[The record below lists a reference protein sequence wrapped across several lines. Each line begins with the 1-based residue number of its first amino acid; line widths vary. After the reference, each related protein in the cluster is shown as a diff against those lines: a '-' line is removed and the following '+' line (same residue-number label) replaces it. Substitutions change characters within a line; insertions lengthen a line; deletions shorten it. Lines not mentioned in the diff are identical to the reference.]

1 MNERI
6 KELSAYTSEKFGLEN
21 YHLKRHHIFYETNNL
36 HKTTYLLS
44 MEWIPND
51 SEQVAEDYN
60 PPGTAVIDMDIHT
73 KAIKRI
79 VFVHEKSFAVD
90 GGFSMMDEENVIEW
104 IEELTDLQY
113 GRQFQLLS
121 DEDGAYS
128 FQAVVDNIPVYPSG
142 SIEIEFNDESQL
154 TSFSIDGVFPEEDQV
169 KWEPFSL
176 TPEKVNK
183 IASEQCKLIEVPLEA
198 EEKWLSVYGLEEL
211 FVSNDG
217 TRTLPFEPILHQGF
231 STDNE
236 VVLEWDK
243 PIDEPF
249 HRVEIDL
256 SVETSEEQALA
267 NQPHPDTFP
276 ITASEQEKCKDEA
289 LRFMRSVYP
298 DDSGKWAL
306 KGLLRENGYIIAELK
321 PTIADNRV
329 LQRKLRLIISND
341 QYKVLNYIDNNVIFD
356 MFKQFQAAETAS
368 ITEDDAYQKLRNHVE
383 VMPVYV
389 FDEDEMNYILCGKI
403 DCAYGINAINGEV
416 ILLDEM

>member
-36 HKTTYLLS
+36 NQTTYLLS
-44 MEWIPND
+44 MEWFPND
-51 SEQVAEDYN
+51 SQQVDEDYN

-79 VFVHEKSFAVD
+79 VFVHEKSFAVN
-90 GGFSMMDEENVIEW
+90 GVFPTPDEENVIEW

-113 GRQFQLLS
+113 GRQFKLLS

-142 SIEIEFNDESQL
+142 SIEIEFNDENQL
-154 TSFSIDGVFPEEDQV
+154 TSFSIDGVFPGEDQV

-176 TPEKVNK
+176 TPEKGSDM
-183 IASEQCKLIEVPLEA
+183 ASKQCKLIEIPFEA
-198 EEKWLSVYGLEEL
+198 EEKWLPVYGVEEL
-211 FVSNDG
+211 FVANDG

-236 VVLEWDK
+236 VILEWEN

-249 HRVEIDL
+249 HREEIDL

-267 NQPHPDTFP
+267 NQPHPDTLP
-276 ITASEQEKCKDEA
+276 ITELEQEKCKNEA
-289 LRFMRSVYP
+289 LSFLQKVYP

-306 KGLLRENGYIIAELK
+306 KGLRRENGYIIAELK
-321 PTIADNRV
+321 PTIADNRA
-329 LQRKLRLIISND
+329 LQRKLRLIISSEH
-341 QYKVLNYIDNNVIFD
+341 YKVLNYIDNNVIFD

-368 ITEDDAYQKLRNHVE
+368 ITKDEAYQKLRSYIE
-383 VMPVYV
+383 VTPVYV
-389 FDEDEMNYILCGKI
+389 YDKEANSYILCGKI
-403 DCAYGINAINGEV
+403 DCNYGVNAVNGELV
-416 ILLDEM
+416 LLDEF